1 MTKITAHAG
10 CEGTP
15 PGSREGIE
23 TAIRLGADVVE
34 LDLRLWDGVVWLS
47 HDMLDTGRLHT
58 YLTLEQALG
67 LFCGCNA
74 EINCDLKEPE
84 VLPYALETIRKMDLG
99 SRIIFTGEF
108 DPDLEQGKG
117 QYRYFQ
123 NAELLCSIGPEGKLS
138 RADAEQMVEHYR
150 DHAADIFGGYNIS
163 YDMLTPETLR
173 LLSGAGIP
181 LSCWTV
187 DEQDAICTLLR
198 MGIAYLTTNHVRYA
212 VEQRAACGGP
222 FAAGR
227 YL

>member
-1 MTKITAHAG
+1 
-10 CEGTP
+10 
-15 PGSREGIE
+15 
-23 TAIRLGADVVE
+23 
-34 LDLRLWDGVVWLS
+34 
-47 HDMLDTGRLHT
+47 
-58 YLTLEQALG
+58 
-67 LFCGCNA
+67 
-74 EINCDLKEPE
+74 
-84 VLPYALETIRKMDLG
+84 
-99 SRIIFTGEF
+99 
-108 DPDLEQGKG
+108 
-117 QYRYFQ
+117 
-123 NAELLCSIGPEGKLS
+123 
-138 RADAEQMVEHYR
+138 MVEHYR

-187 DEQDAICTLLR
+187 DEQDAICTLLW